1 VGTRNTVKEAE
12 MTRFLL
18 LALIMAIPCTVAFGQ
33 DYRFRPGPFAPAAP
47 QQADDG
53 AGVRGCDAERTPA
66 NMPLIVPSYA
76 RLEHLLKAAAH
87 LEAAG
92 LRDDAVKVWQQAS
105 RQSELVSQE
114 LQSLRDEV
122 ARLRPAA
129 ADPRRVLFHVK
140 VVEAPAGKLR
150 RLGIFPDGNLVMSG
164 RTSAWGVNLVR
175 RDNALVGA
183 LDALR
188 KAKLLRV
195 LAEPSLTTV
204 NGCRIVFRT
213 ASKNVAPAV
222 GDGRASADLAM
233 YDMELDFL
241 PRIFAN
247 GRLRIDLS
255 AKLSTTDLRQGVATR
270 SPTVPGSRS
279 SEIETGVEMNAG
291 QTLVLSTVLPHRAGK
306 EPAAHRTPA
315 APEDDKRADSAGAS
329 QGETELCLLV
339 TPEILEGVDVPPMP
353 RK

>member
-1 VGTRNTVKEAE
+1 
-12 MTRFLL
+12 MTPV
-18 LALIMAIPCTVAFGQ
+18 MAPIIAPVAP
-33 DYRFRPGPFAPAAP
+33 R
-47 QQADDG
+47 QADDG
-53 AGVRGCDAERTPA
+53 AGVRSCDAERTPA
-66 NMPLIVPSYA
+66 NLPPIAASYT

-92 LRDDAVKVWQQAS
+92 LRDDAVKVWQQANQ
-105 RQSELVSQE
+105 QSELVSQE
-114 LQSLRDEV
+114 LESLRAEV
-122 ARLRPAA
+122 ARLRQTA
-129 ADPRRVLFHVK
+129 ADPRRVLLHVK

-150 RLGIFPDGNLVMSG
+150 RLGIVPDGNLVMSG

-188 KAKLLRV
+188 EAKLLRI

-204 NGCRIVFRT
+204 NGCRIAFRT
-213 ASKNVAPAV
+213 TSKNVAPAV

-241 PRIFAN
+241 PRIYAD
-247 GRLRIDLS
+247 GRLRIELS
-255 AKLSTTDLRQGVATR
+255 AKLSTTDLRQEVPAR
-270 SPTVPGSRS
+270 SATVPGSRS
-279 SEIETGVEMNAG
+279 SEIETGVEMNSG
-291 QTLVLSTVLPHRAGK
+291 QTLAIVTILPHRAGG
-306 EPAAHRTPA
+306 ESTPHRTPA

-339 TPEILEGVDVPPMP
+339 TPEIPDGVDAPPM
-353 RK
+353 RRR